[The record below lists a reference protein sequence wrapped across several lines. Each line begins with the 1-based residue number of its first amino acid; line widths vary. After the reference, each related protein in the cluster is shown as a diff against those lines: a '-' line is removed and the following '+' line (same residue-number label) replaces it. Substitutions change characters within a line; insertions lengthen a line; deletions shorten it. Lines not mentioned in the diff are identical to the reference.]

1 MGTNIKLRSEIL
13 EYALTLELSISSIIK
28 AYFFIGKEKLRAI
41 NNKSGGLSFKSQ
53 VDLIYDFEIITDDE
67 YNQLIKLMEFRNQFM
82 HNYDCNS
89 FVKAVEFIG
98 SDRGKFLLQFAKTE
112 EKSFDIET
120 QYLNGY
126 RNCFLDLQKKLLD
139 KFQKR
144 KDDISFKADLMK
156 HYNNKIIKLID
167 KHFAIMKKISQ
178 ETLLLFHQHKVDK
191 SIVDEFIEQYTQTIK
206 KEKFGKFRDRKK
218 FKVNDVLMNKILK

>member
-1 MGTNIKLRSEIL
+1 METNIKLRSEVL

-53 VDLIYDFEIITDDE
+53 VDLLYDFEIITDEE
-67 YNQLIKLMEFRNQFM
+67 YNSLIKLMEFRNQFM
-82 HNYDCNS
+82 HNYHCNS

-98 SDRGKFLLQFAKTE
+98 SDRGKFLLSYVKPS
-112 EKSFDIET
+112 EKSLDIEI

-126 RNCFLDLQKKLLD
+126 RNCFLDLQKQLVD

-144 KDDISFKADLMK
+144 EDDISFKADLMK

-178 ETLLLFHQHKVDK
+178 ETLLLLHKHKVDK
-191 SIVDEFIEQYTQTIK
+191 AIVDEFIEQYKQTIQ

-218 FKVNDVLMNKILK
+218 FKVTDNLINKILK